1 MPTKPRKRPQK
12 DSPVLKKLNRLEKRV
27 EGLAHDLASLRTET
41 NERFD
46 SVRQELSDG
55 LQSVRQEMSDG
66 LQSVRREMSDGLHA
80 AQQETSTRIQ
90 SLRDENS
97 EKFANLV
104 DAVVQRFDT
113 LASQIADI
121 EKRDAQFRSE
131 MLTMMDSV
139 LRRYELFDQEK
150 TALGAGQDRLQSEIS
165 DLQASD
171 HRQNKAIAE
180 LEGRVANLEA
190 ART

>member
-27 EGLAHDLASLRTET
+27 EDLAHDVDAFRTET

-46 SVRQELSDG
+46 SVRQEVSEG
-55 LQSVRQEMSDG
+55 LQTVRQEMSEG
-66 LQSVRREMSDGLHA
+66 LQA
-80 AQQETSTRIQ
+80 AQQETTTRIQ
-90 SLRDENS
+90 SLRDETS

-104 DAVVQRFDT
+104 DAVVKRFDT
-113 LASQIADI
+113 LTSQIAEI
-121 EKRDAQFRSE
+121 EKRDAQFRNE

-150 TALGAGQDRLQSEIS
+150 TALGTGQDRLQAAIS

-171 HRQNKAIAE
+171 HRQNQTIEE
-180 LEGRVANLEA
+180 LQRRVTKLESA
-190 ART
+190 QA